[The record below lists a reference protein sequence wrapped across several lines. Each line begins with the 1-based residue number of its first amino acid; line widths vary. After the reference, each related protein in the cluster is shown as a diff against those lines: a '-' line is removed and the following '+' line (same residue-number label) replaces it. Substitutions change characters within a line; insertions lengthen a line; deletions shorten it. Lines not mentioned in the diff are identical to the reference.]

1 MKRRCV
7 MPTCRFCEEKL
18 SLMVSLGKTPLA
30 NSYLK
35 DIKTKEAK
43 YALDLYLCDK
53 CFLVQLLE
61 YEKSENIF
69 SEDYAY
75 YSSYSVSW
83 LEHCKKYAE
92 MIIDKLQLND
102 DSLVVEIGSN
112 DGYLLQYFVQK
123 HISVLGVEPS
133 GGVAK
138 EAIRKGIPT
147 DIIFFNESY
156 GKKLSQSRQADLIIG
171 NNVFAH
177 TPFLNDFVKGLKLG
191 LKENGVIT
199 LEFPHLLQLI
209 LQNQFDTI
217 YHEHFSYFSFYTVQ
231 KIFQKYGLDIFDVE
245 ELSTHGGS
253 LRIYGKHFGNDKF
266 PISKSVN
273 TLLEKEKNNGLLDVK
288 TYYNFGKK
296 VTKVKENLLSLLQE
310 LKRNGKRIAC
320 YGAPAKGNTLLN
332 YCGIGQDLFN
342 YTVDISPYKQDKYL
356 PGSHLP
362 ILHPK
367 TIEKDKPDYILIL
380 PWNLK
385 EEIIKQLSCVKTW
398 GGHFIVAI
406 PEPEIIA

>member
-1 MKRRCV
+1 